1 VEPWLT
7 SDFCYVCM
15 RQALFLGYIYSQKAI
30 EKLKV
35 VKSFLRFLVPRIQP
49 NSKKIHQSYIHGSS
63 KYPKILK
70 EFSKIYSHYLAYGQ
84 IKWLNL
90 LVSHCH
96 FFFYIK
102 NLTKIQVDM
111 HNI

>member
-1 VEPWLT
+1 
-7 SDFCYVCM
+7 M

-70 EFSKIYSHYLAYGQ
+70 DFSKIYSHYLAYCQ

-90 LVSHCH
+90 LVSHCQI
-96 FFFYIK
+96 FFLHKKFDK
-102 NLTKIQVDM
+102 NIS
-111 HNI
+111 